1 MLFKA
6 SSLAIALCSALALA
20 SGPAGAQSK
29 PAPVKIGV
37 LTDLTS
43 IYASIGGKGL
53 VDATRMAIEDF
64 GGSVLGAPIEMVFAD
79 TQNKAD
85 IAASKAREWIDTQG
99 VDMITDLP
107 SSGLALAVAKLGE
120 EKKKIVMVTSAA
132 TSELT
137 GKSCTPYTVHWTYD
151 TYAMARSTGA
161 AAVKAGG
168 DSWFFIAADYAFGQ
182 AMEKDTTD
190 VIKELGGKVLGGA
203 KHPLGASDF
212 ASFLLQAQQSK
223 AKIIGLANGGGDTI
237 NTIKAASQFGI
248 GKDGQKMAALLAFLS
263 DVKAIGLRQAQ
274 GLLLTEAF
282 YWDQDDK
289 TRAWS
294 KRFYERN
301 KVMPTMTQA
310 GTYGAV
316 MHYLNAVKAAG
327 TRDSDKVMA
336 QMRATP
342 INDFMTT
349 NGKLRIDGRVV
360 RDMHLYQVK
369 TPAESKGEWDLYK
382 VVGTTPGD
390 NAFRPLNQSECP
402 LAKKGS

>member
-1 MLFKA
+1 MQR
-6 SSLAIALCSALALA
+6 SITAIALAGLALTC
-20 SGPAGAQSK
+20 AGLHAQTK

-43 IYASIGGKGL
+43 IYAAIGGKGL

-64 GGSVLGAPIEMVFAD
+64 GGNVLGAPIEMVFAD

-85 IAASKAREWIDTQG
+85 VAASKAREWFDTQG

-151 TYAMARSTGA
+151 TYALARSTGA

-168 DSWFFIAADYAFGQ
+168 DTWYFIAADYAFGQ
-182 AMEKDTTD
+182 ALEKDTTD
-190 VIKELGGKVLGGA
+190 VIKELGGKVLGST

-212 ASFLLQAQQSK
+212 ASYLLQAQQSK

-237 NTIKAASQFGI
+237 NTIKSASQFGI

-301 KVMPTMTQA
+301 KAMPTMTQA

-327 TRDSDKVMA
+327 TRDSEKVMA

-342 INDFMTT
+342 INDFMTVA
-349 NGKLRIDGRVV
+349 GKLRVDGRVV

-390 NAFRPLNQSECP
+390 MAFRPLNQSECP
-402 LAKKGS
+402 LAKGS

>member
-1 MLFKA
+1 MRT
-6 SSLAIALCSALALA
+6 SLTALALA
-20 SGPAGAQSK
+20 CLALATAGQAQAQPK

-43 IYASIGGKGL
+43 LYSAIGGKGL

-79 TQNKAD
+79 TQNKPD
-85 IAASKAREWIDTQG
+85 VAASKAREWFDTQG

-120 EKKKIVMVTSAA
+120 EKKKIIMVTSAA

-151 TYAMARSTGA
+151 TYALARSTGA
-161 AAVKAGG
+161 AVVKAGG
-168 DSWFFIAADYAFGQ
+168 DSWFFLTADYAFGQ
-182 AMEKDTTD
+182 ALQKDTSD
-190 VIKELGGKVLGGA
+190 VIAELGGKVIGSA

-212 ASFLLQAQQSK
+212 ASFLIQAQGSK
-223 AKIIGLANGGGDTI
+223 AKVIGLANGGGDTI
-237 NTIKAASQFGI
+237 NSIKAASQFGI
-248 GKDGQKMAALLAFLS
+248 GKDGQKLAALLAFLT
-263 DVKAIGLRQAQ
+263 DVKAIGLKQAQ
-274 GLLLTEAF
+274 GLMLTEAF

-294 KRFYERN
+294 QRFFKRN
-301 KVMPTMTQA
+301 GVMPTMTQA

-316 MHYLNAVKAAG
+316 THYLNAVKAAG

-342 INDFMTT
+342 INDFMTV
-349 NGKLRIDGRVV
+349 NGKLRVDGRVV

-369 TPAESKGEWDLYK
+369 TPAESKGDWDLYK

-390 NAFRPLNQSECP
+390 MAFRPLAQSECR
-402 LAKKGS
+402 LAKP

>member
-1 MLFKA
+1 MKN
-6 SSLAIALCSALALA
+6 SLSALALIGLALSA
-20 SGPAGAQSK
+20 SAQTK

-43 IYASIGGKGL
+43 LYASIGGKGL

-64 GGSVLGAPIEMVFAD
+64 GGNVLGAPIEMVFAD

-85 IAASKAREWIDTQG
+85 IAASKAREWFDTQG

-107 SSGLALAVAKLGE
+107 SSGLALAVSKLGE
-120 EKKKIVMVTSAA
+120 EKKKIIMVTSAA

-151 TYAMARSTGA
+151 TYSMARSTGA
-161 AAVKAGG
+161 ATVKAGG
-168 DSWFFIAADYAFGQ
+168 DSWFFLSADYAFGQ

-190 VIKELGGKVLGGA
+190 VIKELGGKVLGSA

-212 ASFLLQAQQSK
+212 ASFLLQAQGSK

-237 NTIKAASQFGI
+237 NAIKAASQFGI
-248 GKDGQKMAALLAFLS
+248 VQGGQKMAALLAFLT
-263 DVKAIGLRQAQ
+263 DVKAIGLKQAQ
-274 GLLLTEAF
+274 GLMLTEAF

-294 KRFYERN
+294 QRFYKRN
-301 KVMPTMTQA
+301 GVMPTMTQA

-316 MHYLNAVKAAG
+316 THYLNAVKATG
-327 TRDSDKVMA
+327 SRDSDKVMA

-342 INDFMTT
+342 INDFMTA
-349 NGKLRIDGRVV
+349 NGKLRVDGRVV

-390 NAFRPLNQSECP
+390 MAFRPLSQSECP
-402 LAKKGS
+402 LAKKGT

>member
-1 MLFKA
+1 MQNRTSILA
-6 SSLAIALCSALALA
+6 LALSGAIALW
-20 SGPAGAQSK
+20 SGNAAAQPR

-43 IYASIGGKGL
+43 IYAAIGGKGL

-85 IAASKAREWIDTQG
+85 VAASKAREWFDTQG
-99 VDMITDLP
+99 VDMVTDLP
-107 SSGLALAVAKLGE
+107 SSGLALAVSKLGE
-120 EKKKIVMVTSAA
+120 EKKKIVIVTSAA

-151 TYAMARSTGA
+151 TYALARSTGA

-168 DSWFFIAADYAFGQ
+168 DSWFFLSADYAFGQ

-190 VIKELGGKVLGGA
+190 VINEMGGKVLGSA

-212 ASFLLQAQQSK
+212 ASFLLQAQSSK

-237 NTIKAASQFGI
+237 NSIKAASQFGI
-248 GKDGQKMAALLAFLS
+248 VQGGQKIAALLAFLT

-294 KRFYERN
+294 QRFYKRN
-301 KVMPTMTQA
+301 GVMPTMTQA

-316 MHYLNAVKAAG
+316 THYLNAVKAAG

-342 INDFMTT
+342 INDFMTV
-349 NGKLRIDGRVV
+349 NGQLRVDGRVV

-382 VVGTTPGD
+382 VVGTTPGAT
-390 NAFRPLNQSECP
+390 AFRPLSQSECR
-402 LAKKGS
+402 LAKGT

>member
-1 MLFKA
+1 MQR
-6 SSLAIALCSALALA
+6 SITAIALAGLALTC
-20 SGPAGAQSK
+20 AGLHAQTK

-43 IYASIGGKGL
+43 IYAAIGGKGL

-64 GGSVLGAPIEMVFAD
+64 GGNVLGAPIEMVFAD

-85 IAASKAREWIDTQG
+85 VAASKAREWFDTQG

-151 TYAMARSTGA
+151 TYALARSTGA

-168 DSWFFIAADYAFGQ
+168 DTWYFIAADYAFGQ
-182 AMEKDTTD
+182 ALEKDTTD
-190 VIKELGGKVLGGA
+190 VIKELGGKVLGST

-212 ASFLLQAQQSK
+212 ASYLLQAQQSK

-237 NTIKAASQFGI
+237 NTIKSASQFGI

-282 YWDQDDK
+282 YWDQDEK

-294 KRFYERN
+294 KRFFERN
-301 KVMPTMTQA
+301 KAMPTMTQA

-342 INDFMTT
+342 INDFMTVA
-349 NGKLRIDGRVV
+349 GKLRVDGRVV

-390 NAFRPLNQSECP
+390 MAFRPLNQSECP
-402 LAKKGS
+402 LAKGS

>member
-1 MLFKA
+1 MQR
-6 SSLAIALCSALALA
+6 SITAIALAGLALTC
-20 SGPAGAQSK
+20 AGLHAQTK

-43 IYASIGGKGL
+43 IYAAIGGKGL

-64 GGSVLGAPIEMVFAD
+64 GGNVLGAPIEMVFAD

-85 IAASKAREWIDTQG
+85 VAASKAREWFDTQG

-151 TYAMARSTGA
+151 TYALARSTGA

-168 DSWFFIAADYAFGQ
+168 DTWYFIAADYAFGQ
-182 AMEKDTTD
+182 ALEKDTTD
-190 VIKELGGKVLGGA
+190 VIKELGGKVLGST

-212 ASFLLQAQQSK
+212 ASYLLQAQQSK

-237 NTIKAASQFGI
+237 NTIKSASQFGI

-301 KVMPTMTQA
+301 KAMPTMTQA

-316 MHYLNAVKAAG
+316 MHYLNAVK
-327 TRDSDKVMA
+327 S
-336 QMRATP
+336 
-342 INDFMTT
+342 
-349 NGKLRIDGRVV
+349 
-360 RDMHLYQVK
+360 
-369 TPAESKGEWDLYK
+369 
-382 VVGTTPGD
+382 
-390 NAFRPLNQSECP
+390 
-402 LAKKGS
+402 